1 MKSHKNCSVF
11 ALMMVTAL
19 MSSCEKMVSSESTEV
34 KNVEKANVVLRV
46 THFEQVPLNNMTR
59 AAVDSVCTR
68 LNFAVYDADGV
79 RKELVS
85 QKKGDDDFGVASLSL
100 EEGDYHL
107 VIVGHSG
114 QNNPSFKANEKVSIT
129 GKDMTDT
136 FWNSDELHV
145 GSENISKNILLKR
158 IVSLVCFIPED
169 DVPTGV
175 DSIQISYR
183 GSRGTFDGLTGY
195 GSTTAQ
201 QNVSLSL
208 RNSDSK
214 IEFYMIPRAEV
225 DSLDVTVETFAAMQ
239 RQTQKVIENIPVRR
253 NSATICRG
261 VLFDN
266 ESSTHGTTATVT
278 VDNTWDDSIQITF

>member
-1 MKSHKNCSVF
+1 MKSHKNCSVL

-34 KNVEKANVVLRV
+34 KNVEKTNVVLRV

-59 AAVDSVCTR
+59 IAVDSVCTR
-68 LNFAVYDADGV
+68 LNFAVYDAEGV

-85 QKKGDDDFGVASLSL
+85 QKNGEADFGVASLSL
-100 EEGDYHL
+100 EEGDYRL
-107 VIVGHSG
+107 VIVGNSG

-136 FWNSDELHV
+136 FWNSGELHV
-145 GSENISKNILLKR
+145 GSENITKSFSLKR
-158 IVSLVCFIPED
+158 IVSLVQFVPED

-208 RNSDSK
+208 KGSDSP
-214 IEFYMIPRAEV
+214 IAFYMIPRAEN
-225 DSLDVTVETFAAMQ
+225 DSLDVTVESFAAKQ
-239 RQTQKVIENIPVRR
+239 RLTKKVIENIPVRR